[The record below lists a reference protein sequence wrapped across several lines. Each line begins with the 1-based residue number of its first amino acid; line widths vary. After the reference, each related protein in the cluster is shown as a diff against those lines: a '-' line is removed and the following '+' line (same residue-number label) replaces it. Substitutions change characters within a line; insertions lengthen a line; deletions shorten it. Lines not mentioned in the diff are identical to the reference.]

1 MVMRADDVIA
11 FHALRPVGDR
21 HGFRRRD
28 MPVQALNRRAAGADR
43 RPVGRTHRT
52 LERVAPVEHHVG
64 LRKLGLMDD
73 RLVLAR
79 DVRDSGFAVNKF
91 DGHCSASF
99 NHASKEAS
107 SFCMNVMKDA
117 LHWEHNS

>member
-1 MVMRADDVIA
+1 MRANDVIA
-11 FHALRPVGDR
+11 FHALRPVGNR
-21 HGFRRRD
+21 HRFRRRD
-28 MPVQALNRRAAGADR
+28 MPVQTLNRRATGTDR

-79 DVRDSGFAVNKF
+79 NMSVPALPSTSSMVTVQPPSTMPQTI
-91 DGHCSASF
+91 HHPSA
-99 NHASKEAS
+99 
-107 SFCMNVMKDA
+107 
-117 LHWEHNS
+117 